1 LLTELNVYI
10 INSYKKKFNI
20 NLDMLRLK
28 VNKNTFNSVKNKK
41 LTEKIFFNKK
51 LYRNIDHST
60 TIQWVYRNENIYTRV
75 YKVQLFKDVND
86 YKIDF
91 STNEKN
97 KDYYDNVKKYG
108 IKVVNFSLL
117 KSIY

>member
-1 LLTELNVYI
+1 
-10 INSYKKKFNI
+10 
-20 NLDMLRLK
+20 R
-28 VNKNTFNSVKNKK
+28 VN
-41 LTEKIFFNKK
+41 
-51 LYRNIDHST
+51 
-60 TIQWVYRNENIYTRV
+60 
-75 YKVQLFKDVND
+75 KVQLFKDVND

-108 IKVVNFSLL
+108 IKVINFSLL

>member
-1 LLTELNVYI
+1 
-10 INSYKKKFNI
+10 
-20 NLDMLRLK
+20 MLKLK

-41 LTEKIFFNKK
+41 LTEKIFLNKNFYK
-51 LYRNIDHST
+51 NIDYFT
-60 TIQWVYRNENIYTRV
+60 TIQWVYRNDIIYTRV
-75 YKVQLFKDVND
+75 NKIQLFKDIND

-117 KSIY
+117 KYIHYN

>member
-1 LLTELNVYI
+1 
-10 INSYKKKFNI
+10 
-20 NLDMLRLK
+20 MLRLK

-41 LTEKIFFNKK
+41 LTEKIFFNKN

-97 KDYYDNVKKYG
+97 KEYYDNVKKYG